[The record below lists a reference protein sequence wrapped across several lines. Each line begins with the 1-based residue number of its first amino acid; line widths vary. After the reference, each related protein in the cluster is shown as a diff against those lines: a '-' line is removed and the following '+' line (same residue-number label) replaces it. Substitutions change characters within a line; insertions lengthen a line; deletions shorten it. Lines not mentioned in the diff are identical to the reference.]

1 MQQLIEIHSRYILES
16 VEVMSQLVE

>member
-1 MQQLIEIHSRYILES
+1 MQQLIEIHDRYILES